1 VNVRKFSITAFTR
14 KKQFIN
20 NCSSLSFV
28 LVGLSENPVTRTLIV
43 QVEYWSPVG
52 KLILAYTTL
61 SKIEIIEFWPIK
73 KLNKTSALLLF
84 IYSDFSDL
92 RFLMIGCNCYEIFE
106 IWQYC
111 MQLYVAMVS
120 QVRRRTRLAI
130 AADIVPDFRPDKNSW
145 KNFVYHS
152 IQRKFE
158 LSWKDVAAVGEDK
171 HPNASLMP
179 AKVKVKV
186 KVKVLCY
193 WWIAFDDWLLTV

>member
-1 VNVRKFSITAFTR
+1 M
-14 KKQFIN
+14 
-20 NCSSLSFV
+20 
-28 LVGLSENPVTRTLIV
+28 
-43 QVEYWSPVG
+43 
-52 KLILAYTTL
+52 
-61 SKIEIIEFWPIK
+61 
-73 KLNKTSALLLF
+73 LF

-92 RFLMIGCNCYEIFE
+92 RFLMIGSNCYEIFE

-130 AADIVPDFRPDKNSW
+130 DADIVPDFRPDKNSW

-158 LSWKDVAAVGEDK
+158 LSWEDVAAVGEDK

-193 WWIAFDDWLLTV
+193 